1 MKKGIITVIAL
12 IAVVAL
18 IAWVLVNNKKEN
30 QAQIAVVESSNSGA
44 VTVKTAAVQKEALN
58 LNFISNGNF
67 APLRDLQLLAETS
80 GRVKNILV
88 DEGSHVKKGQLLVLI
103 DPEYASLDLQT
114 SEAQYQKLKTD
125 VERYRSSFETG
136 GVTQAQLDDIELALR
151 NAETQVKQNRRRV
164 EDASI
169 KSPIDGIINKR
180 DIEIG
185 AYVSPN
191 TPLFNIVDVSKLKLQ
206 VSVNESQVADLRMG
220 NNIKITTSVAPDKE
234 FYGKIS
240 FIAPKADDALK
251 YPVEIEVSNPNNQ
264 SLRAG
269 MYATAHF
276 EFPEQAA
283 QLVIPRTAFVGGVS
297 SNQVF
302 AVAPDSTATIKQV
315 VPGRIVGEK
324 VEIIQGLKE
333 GETIIT
339 SGQINL
345 VEGTKINIT
354 Q

>member
-30 QAQIAVVESSNSGA
+30 QAKIAVVESSNSGA
-44 VTVKTAAVQKEALN
+44 VSVKTAAAKKEVLN

-80 GRVKNILV
+80 GRVKRILV
-88 DEGSHVKKGQLLVLI
+88 DEGDYVKQGQLLVLI
-103 DPEYASLDLQT
+103 DPEYANLDLQNA
-114 SEAQYQKLKTD
+114 EARYQKLKTD
-125 VERYRSSFETG
+125 VERYRSSFKTG

-151 NAETQVKQNRRRV
+151 NAETEVKQNKRRV

-169 KSPIDGIINKR
+169 KSPIAGIVNKR

-185 AYVSPN
+185 AYVTPN
-191 TPLFNIVDVSKLKLQ
+191 TPLFNIVNVSKLKLE
-206 VSVNESQVADLRMG
+206 VSVNESQVADLHLG
-220 NNIKITTSVAPDKE
+220 DNIKITTSVAPGKE
-234 FYGKIS
+234 FSGRIS
-240 FIAPKADDALK
+240 FIAPKADQALK
-251 YPVEIEVSNPNNQ
+251 YPVEIEVSNAGNQ
-264 SLRAG
+264 ELRAG

-276 EFPEQAA
+276 EFPKQDA
-283 QLVIPRTAFVGGVS
+283 QVIVPRTAFVGGVN

-302 AVAPDSTATIKQV
+302 VVGQDSTAKLTDV
-315 VPGRIVGEK
+315 VPGRIVGEQ
-324 VEIIQGLKE
+324 VEIIKGIKE
-333 GETIIT
+333 GETIII

-345 VEGTKINIT
+345 VDGTKINLA